1 MMQIQKKCSMVTDR
15 VTSIQRANK
24 NKIEP
29 LNHIPCSS
37 K

>member
-15 VTSIQRANK
+15 VINIQRANK

-29 LNHIPCSS
+29 LNHVSCSS
-37 K
+37 R